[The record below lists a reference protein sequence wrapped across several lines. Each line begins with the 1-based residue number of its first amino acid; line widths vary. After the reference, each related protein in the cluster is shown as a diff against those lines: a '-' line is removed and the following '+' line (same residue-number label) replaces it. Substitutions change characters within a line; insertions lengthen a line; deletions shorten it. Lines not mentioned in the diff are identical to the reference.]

1 MAWPALDSACLL
13 ACWPSFS
20 RQRERENPEG
30 KGKGEG
36 KDESGNLPPF
46 PAQAPCPKGER
57 KRLAWPA
64 LASACL
70 LACWPS
76 FSRIREGE
84 NPKVKEKGE
93 GKGASDNLP
102 LLCSGPLPQ
111 KGKGSEWPSP

>member
-1 MAWPALDSACLL
+1 MACARLCLL
-13 ACWPSFS
+13 
-20 RQRERENPEG
+20 
-30 KGKGEG
+30 
-36 KDESGNLPPF
+36 
-46 PAQAPCPKGER
+46 
-57 KRLAWPA
+57 
-64 LASACL
+64 ACL

>member
-1 MAWPALDSACLL
+1 MAWPALAFASLLRPPRAPKGERERVAWPALDSACLL

-57 KRLAWPA
+57 SARAGIGHPA
-64 LASACL
+64 
-70 LACWPS
+70 
-76 FSRIREGE
+76 
-84 NPKVKEKGE
+84 
-93 GKGASDNLP
+93 
-102 LLCSGPLPQ
+102 
-111 KGKGSEWPSP
+111 